1 MAIRAALLTVAL
13 LGVATFASAQ
23 TAAKGPAVDPLGQPK
38 PGEPV
43 RIVLDVRFLTLPDN
57 FWERIGD
64 PVDVRSLELPPGQ
77 SAVIARERGWRLCEL
92 ARDDRRLNVLQAPPI
107 AMVNGEKR
115 EGWIDP
121 DGKDLSQTYRATC
134 VTNPADQAR
143 SVRVELTWEKAE
155 PRPDILPVASATIPE
170 GSSWLIH
177 TWSGT
182 VEGANE
188 IPPSYFAQAV
198 CWLFNKKPKGTV
210 MIGRKQLASYML
222 ISPQIVADS
231 QVPTH
236 SK

>member
-13 LGVATFASAQ
+13 LGVAAFASAQ
-23 TAAKGPAVDPLGQPK
+23 TAAKGAAVDPLGQPK
-38 PGEPV
+38 PGEPA
-43 RIVLDVRFLTLPDN
+43 RIILDVRFLALPDN
-57 FWERIGD
+57 FWQRIGD
-64 PVDVRSLELPPGQ
+64 PADAIALKVAPGQ
-77 SAVIARERGWRLCEL
+77 SVVIGREQGRRLCEM
-92 ARDDRRLNVLQAPPI
+92 AQGDRRSNVLQAPPI
-107 AMVNGEKR
+107 ELVSGEKR
-115 EGWIDP
+115 EGWTDP

-134 VTNPADQAR
+134 VTNPADKTR
-143 SVRVELTWEKAE
+143 SVRVELTWEKTE

-177 TWSGT
+177 TSSGM

-210 MIGRKQLASYML
+210 LIGREQLASYML

-231 QVPTH
+231 AAPRP